1 MLIVNFFLCIISIKL
16 YLIVAILNTKHCNAK
31 YKNGNCILKKVKI
44 GGDKYI
50 KKSPCFVDIDLKTSK
65 KSNSNCYFIV
75 KIYRRLIM
83 LTFNRKS
90 LLTILLISIFLVVA
104 FTFSMAADKI
114 IWKSSGHGPAND
126 PSQIYHDKLCE
137 AITKASGGRLEVKPF
152 VGGSVVPAYKELDAV
167 NEGVLQMCYTCPM
180 YNLDKWPAAG
190 LISSR
195 PAALA
200 GEALRTW
207 FNYGGGAELMNEM
220 MEGYNVMTFPGALS
234 PLPEEVFFHSKV
246 KLETLDDIKGLKA
259 RCMGDGGEI
268 LARMGAATVI
278 LEGGELYEAMQ
289 RGTIDAFEYSTL
301 ASNWEMHFDEVA
313 DYVYL
318 SPTRAPSDPQVF
330 FVNKDAWEELP
341 DDLKQLVQD
350 EIDKW
355 TQAQHEYLVYES
367 IKAATKFAEVG
378 CEVLPVPEEIEKAL
392 LEEAEEFYEEK
403 AAEEDQIFAD
413 IYYSMKEYRDDYNSV
428 Y

>member
-1 MLIVNFFLCIISIKL
+1 
-16 YLIVAILNTKHCNAK
+16 
-31 YKNGNCILKKVKI
+31 
-44 GGDKYI
+44 
-50 KKSPCFVDIDLKTSK
+50 
-65 KSNSNCYFIV
+65 
-75 KIYRRLIM
+75 M
-83 LTFNRKS
+83 LTFKRKS
-90 LLTILLISIFLVVA
+90 LLTILLISIFLVAA

-114 IWKSSGHGPAND
+114 IWKSSGHGPATD

-167 NEGVLQMCYTCPM
+167 HEGVLQMCYTCPM
-180 YNLDKWPAAG
+180 YNLDKWAAAG

-195 PAALA
+195 PGALP

-207 FNYGGGAELMNEM
+207 FNYGGGAELMNKM

-278 LEGGELYEAMQ
+278 IPGGELYEAMQ

-301 ASNWEMHFDEVA
+301 ASNWVMHFNEVA
-313 DYVYL
+313 EYVYL
-318 SPTRAPSDPQVF
+318 SPSRAPSDPQCVY
-330 FVNKDAWEELP
+330 VNKEAWEKLP

-350 EIDKW
+350 VVDKW

-367 IKAATKFAEVG
+367 VKAVDKFKEAG
-378 CEVLPVPEEIEKAL
+378 CEVLKVPKEIEDAL
-392 LEEAEEFYEEK
+392 YAEADKFYEEK
-403 AAEEDQIFAD
+403 SAE
-413 IYYSMKEYRDDYNSV
+413 
-428 Y
+428 